1 MDLFGERA
9 QKMISGQGNSS
20 NGRLDI
26 KGPMKN
32 DIFQLYDK
40 IPLSSKSTSYTEA
53 LTGSWDANTLSRAF
67 FCGANVRI
75 IQNGIRAGV
84 HKRSNGRYKIGDQN
98 EDTLKIIMRSTY
110 LSSSVN
116 QPDNIPE
123 QIRELNNL
131 VIGYCVP
138 QLLGECEG
146 YMKFKRDVS
155 TLATPMDRPIST
167 FHSNSLQTKTFF

>member
-9 QKMISGQGNSS
+9 QKIMCGSS
-20 NGRLDI
+20 TNGRLDI
-26 KGPMKN
+26 KGPLKN

-40 IPLSSKSTSYTEA
+40 IPLNHNSTSYTEA

-67 FCGANVRI
+67 FCAANVRI
-75 IQNGIRAGV
+75 VQNGIRAGV
-84 HKRSNGRYKIGDQN
+84 HKSSNGRYNLGDQN

-110 LSSSVN
+110 LSSAVN
-116 QPDNIPE
+116 QPGNIQE
-123 QIRELNNL
+123 QISELNKL

-155 TLATPMDRPIST
+155 TLAMPMDRPIST
-167 FHSNSLQTKTFF
+167 YHSNSLQLKTFF